1 MLLDLWPRYSCL
13 HYQVS
18 PSLMLVEFLAV
29 QVDVQSKAD
38 IYQPAL
44 QQGVAVHLSSGQWD
58 LRRKGG

>member
-1 MLLDLWPRYSCL
+1 
-13 HYQVS
+13 
-18 PSLMLVEFLAV
+18 MLVEFLAV

-44 QQGVAVHLSSGQWD
+44 QRGVAVHLSSGQWD

>member
-18 PSLMLVEFLAV
+18 PLTLVEFLAV
-29 QVDVQSKAD
+29 QVDVQNKAD

-44 QQGVAVHLSSGQWD
+44 QQGVAVQLSSGQWD